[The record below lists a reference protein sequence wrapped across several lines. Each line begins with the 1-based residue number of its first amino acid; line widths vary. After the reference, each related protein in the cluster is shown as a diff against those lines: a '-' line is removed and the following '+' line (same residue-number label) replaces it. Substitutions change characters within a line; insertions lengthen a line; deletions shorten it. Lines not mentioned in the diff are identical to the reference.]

1 MFSPLLA
8 QNINVN
14 GTSIKGPLVGYTDI
28 SSIINNVV
36 PFIMSL
42 AGIILFFVLMW
53 GGFDYVTSQGQ
64 PDKLKT
70 ANAKITAG
78 VIGFV
83 LLVLSFL
90 ITRVFSYIFGIGGE
104 IFK

>member
-1 MFSPLLA
+1 MIPTPCPNS
-8 QNINVN
+8 ITVN
-14 GTSIKGPLVGYTDI
+14 GQKICSPLVGYTNIAD
-28 SSIINNVV
+28 IINNVV
-36 PFIMSL
+36 PFIMTL

-53 GGFDYVTSQGQ
+53 GGFDYVTSQGV
-64 PDKLKT
+64 PERLKN

-90 ITRVFSYIFGIGGE
+90 ITRVLAYIFGVGQGI
-104 IFK
+104 I

>member
-1 MFSPLLA
+1 MIHDVLA
-8 QNINVN
+8 QEVKVN
-14 GTSIKGPLVGYTDI
+14 GISISGPLVGYNTIGD
-28 SSIINNVV
+28 IINNVV
-36 PFIMSL
+36 PFIMTL

-53 GGFDYVTSQGQ
+53 GGLDYVTSQGQ
-64 PDKLKT
+64 PEKLKT

-90 ITRVFSYIFGIGGE
+90 ITRVLAYIFGVGQGI
-104 IFK
+104 I

>member
-1 MFSPLLA
+1 MIPTSCPSS
-8 QNINVN
+8 ITVN
-14 GTSIKGPLVGYTDI
+14 GQKICSPLVGYNTIGDI
-28 SSIINNVV
+28 VNNVV
-36 PFIMSL
+36 PFIMTM

-64 PDKLKT
+64 PEKLKT

-78 VIGFV
+78 VIGFI

-90 ITRVFSYIFGIGGE
+90 ITRILAYIFGVGQGI
-104 IFK
+104 I

>member
-1 MFSPLLA
+1 MIPTPCPNSVT
-8 QNINVN
+8 VN
-14 GTSIKGPLVGYTDI
+14 GQEICSPLVGYSNIGD
-28 SSIINNVV
+28 IINNVV
-36 PFIMSL
+36 PFIMTM

-64 PDKLKT
+64 PEKLKT

-90 ITRVFSYIFGIGGE
+90 ITRVLAYIFGVGE
-104 IFK
+104 GII

>member
-1 MFSPLLA
+1 MIKDVIA
-8 QNINVN
+8 QEIKVN
-14 GTSIKGPLVGYTDI
+14 GISVSGPLVGYTNIAD
-28 SSIINNVV
+28 IINNVV
-36 PFIMSL
+36 PFIMTL

-53 GGFDYVTSQGQ
+53 GGFDYVTSQGV
-64 PDKLKT
+64 PERLKN

-90 ITRVFSYIFGIGGE
+90 ITRVLAYIFGVGQGI
-104 IFK
+104 I

>member
-1 MFSPLLA
+1 MIHDVYA
-8 QNINVN
+8 QQISLN
-14 GTSIKGPLVGYTDI
+14 GNAIKGPLEGYNNIGDI
-28 SSIINNVV
+28 VNNVV
-36 PFIMSL
+36 PFIMTL

-53 GGFDYVTSQGQ
+53 GGLDYVTSQGS
-64 PDKLKT
+64 PEKLKN

-90 ITRVFSYIFGIGGE
+90 ITRVLAYIFGVGQGI
-104 IFK
+104 I